1 MALVSVSLRLL
12 SRYERKQ
19 PLWWDDWMIL
29 FSMGWNLIVV
39 FFIFGM
45 IHYGMGLHADKVPIP
60 DIVLMAKY
68 LLVAENLYVYNLVWT
83 KLSFLMMYYR
93 IFRFP
98 YFKRWAFVIG
108 GFVIMWVITV
118 TFLFVFICVPV
129 QKLWYPDLPG
139 HCINQVGTWIAN
151 ATSTIVT
158 DLAILILPIPQ
169 IWKLQ
174 LKRSEKIALTVIFSL
189 GFFVVFASVYR
200 FTVLFS
206 YRASDPTYTLA
217 NTVGWTAIE
226 MSAGITSACLP
237 TIQPAIHFI
246 ARKLGLLKFIESSV
260 LSRNGRSTQNGA
272 VAPETTPRHEH
283 PTKVLQGEGAFY
295 RLSDRNGSAQ
305 SEEVDIKLRP
315 EHGYVYTVSSELGNG
330 NTYSSG
336 DEIPLNRI
344 GVQTDFKQTRN

>member
-1 MALVSVSLRLL
+1 MGNNRHVPLRLHLRTCPEALVPGSPRALHKSGWDMDCERDEHNCYGLGDSHSAHPADLEAAIKEVGKDCVNRDFQSRILVSSAIHTLAG
-12 SRYERKQ
+12 KG
-19 PLWWDDWMIL
+19 IL
-29 FSMGWNLIVV
+29 TECS
-39 FFIFGM
+39 
-45 IHYGMGLHADKVPIP
+45 
-60 DIVLMAKY
+60 
-68 LLVAENLYVYNLVWT
+68 
-83 KLSFLMMYYR
+83 
-93 IFRFP
+93 
-98 YFKRWAFVIG
+98 
-108 GFVIMWVITV
+108 
-118 TFLFVFICVPV
+118 
-129 QKLWYPDLPG
+129 
-139 HCINQVGTWIAN
+139 
-151 ATSTIVT
+151 
-158 DLAILILPIPQ
+158 
-169 IWKLQ
+169 
-174 LKRSEKIALTVIFSL
+174 
-189 GFFVVFASVYR
+189 VVFASVYR